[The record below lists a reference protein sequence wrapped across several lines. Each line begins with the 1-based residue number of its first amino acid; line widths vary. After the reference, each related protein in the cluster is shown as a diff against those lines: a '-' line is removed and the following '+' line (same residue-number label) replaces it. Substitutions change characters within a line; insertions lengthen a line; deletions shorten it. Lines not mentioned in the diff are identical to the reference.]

1 MTLDPGQVRSALAG
15 LQGWQYEDGAL
26 VRGVP
31 VVEDSR
37 QGLVEAVARIA
48 EESVGRP
55 EVHLQPDLVVL
66 RVGDPALGGVTPDD
80 VELAARIDQAL
91 VGSIPDRGDSSEGP
105 TPGRA

>member
-1 MTLDPGQVRSALAG
+1 MLDPGQVKAALAG

-31 VVEDSR
+31 VVDDSR

-48 EESVGRP
+48 EQSKGKP
-55 EVHLQPDLVVL
+55 EVHLQLDLVVL
-66 RVGDPALGGVTPDD
+66 LVGDPALGGITPDD

-91 VGSIPDRGDSSEGP
+91 VGSIPDRGCPPDGP
-105 TPGRA
+105 